1 MTLSEIKSIIE
12 PVFKKHDILKA
23 GIFGSYA
30 NENQQSDSDIDI
42 LISINSKISLLEF
55 VKIKLELEDLLGK
68 SVDLVEYDSIKPRL
82 RDRIL
87 KEEVRVYG

>member
-1 MTLSEIKSIIE
+1 MTLSDIKSIIE
-12 PVFKKHDILKA
+12 PVLKKHDILKA

-82 RDRIL
+82 KDRIL